1 MCMGQMKWA
10 IRDTQLCN
18 LNHTSCKVGARD
30 VAKTRELLYFLRLLY
45 SLTFDTDN
53 CDVKIHMVE
62 PFFSLKAHKVKNEK
76 FCIPVRLS
84 DIKGSNSKCT
94 TTWWTVV
101 LVEVLFRQLCRSEEK
116 RYTVENISI
125 HDVIIV
131 WHSSFLA
138 RKRKVCY

>member
-1 MCMGQMKWA
+1 MGQMKWA

-30 VAKTRELLYFLRLLY
+30 VAKTRALLYFLRLLY

-76 FCIPVRLS
+76 FLQPSKIEWHKRIQFQMYHHMV
-84 DIKGSNSKCT
+84 DGS
-94 TTWWTVV
+94 
-101 LVEVLFRQLCRSEEK
+101 
-116 RYTVENISI
+116 IGG
-125 HDVIIV
+125 
-131 WHSSFLA
+131 SFIQTIM
-138 RKRKVCY
+138 